1 MKTALAVVGWLAI
14 LMALVSIAGV
24 AALLTDSAAIDSAY
38 WVVGEA
44 LVPALAGGQ
53 FLFVGLL
60 LLVFARVLEEL
71 ARIRAALE
79 ASPDAG
85 D

>member
-14 LMALVSIAGV
+14 LLALVSILAVG
-24 AALLTDSAAIDSAY
+24 ALVTDSAAIHSAF
-38 WVVGEA
+38 WVIGEA
-44 LVPALAGGQ
+44 LVPALAGSQ

-60 LLVFARVLEEL
+60 LLVLTRVLEEL

-79 ASPDAG
+79 AGQDIRG
-85 D
+85 